1 MKFPITY
8 GFQKVGLPL
17 ILTSGKLKN
26 LCFLIDTGSTHNVI
40 FDFVFDF
47 YKDEFTLIDENKSI
61 MGIEGK
67 LTETLTIEATFNFDE
82 KDYTST
88 FSVLNASEAVK
99 QIENETRIQI
109 HGIIG
114 IEFLLEN
121 RWVIDFNDYT
131 VKEPIKDNGNNNK

>member
-8 GFQKVGLPL
+8 GLQKVGLPL

-67 LTETLTIEATFNFDE
+67 LTETLTIEATFNFEE

>member
-8 GFQKVGLPL
+8 GLQKVGLPL